1 MPTTIADL
9 IARQRAAVDNA
20 VAQWTSA
27 RGALDSL
34 RTELGSVSTLTPEQ
48 DQRIRSAIESKDG
61 AATAVRSARA
71 ELERL
76 EAEERSDAELDRIAE
91 QRTPGASRPAYDQ
104 VARTGA
110 EPHTYTRETCRQGVS
125 FIRDLVRS
133 YHPASGAERDRL
145 ARHMTEARVDSPDM
159 LQRDVGTG
167 AFAGLTVPQY
177 LTDLVAPAVAK
188 GRPLA
193 DNCRKLDLPPDG
205 MVIDI
210 SRVTTATS
218 AAVQA
223 TENAGVSETDIDDT
237 LLAVNVRTIAGQQDV
252 SRQVIDRS
260 VNADQVVIEDLV
272 RRYHTALDNS
282 IINDDGTSGT
292 HLGIRSTTSIIA
304 VTYTDATPTPSEA
317 WGPLWDL
324 QQQIESGVYAA
335 ASHLVMHPRRWAFFC
350 SAIGTNQAM
359 LGQMG
364 VAPLLLGEEQS
375 KAYGA
380 GVRGIL
386 AGLPVIVDANIPTT
400 ISSTQDTILA
410 VTDNELFL
418 WEQPGSPLLI
428 RAEEVGVGT
437 LTVKLVVYG
446 YSAFTAGRYPGAH
459 GAITGTGLTTPT
471 FGIAAS

>member
-1 MPTTIADL
+1 MSTLVEL
-9 IARQRAAVDNA
+9 IARQQAAVDAA
-20 VAQWTSA
+20 VTAFTSS
-27 RGALDSL
+27 RGALDAL
-34 RTELGSVSTLTPEQ
+34 RTELSSAATVTPEQ
-48 DQRIRSAIESKDG
+48 DSRVRSAIETKNG
-61 AATAVRSARA
+61 AATAVRTARA

-76 EAEERSDAELDRIAE
+76 EAERASDDEIDQIAS
-91 QRTPGASRPAYDQ
+91 QRTPGADRPAYDR

-110 EPHTYTRETCRQGVS
+110 EPHTYTRETAHQGVS
-125 FIRDLVRS
+125 FVRDLVGS
-133 YHPASGAERDRL
+133 LDGFSFDARDRIS
-145 ARHMTEARVDSPDM
+145 RHIKEVRTDSPNL

-177 LTDLVAPAVAK
+177 LTDLVAPAVAA

-205 MVIDI
+205 MTVNI

-218 AAVQA
+218 AAIQA
-223 TENAGVSETDIDDT
+223 TEAAGVSETDIDDT
-237 LLAVNVRTIAGQQDV
+237 LLTVNVRTIAGQQDI
-252 SRQVIDRS
+252 SRQAIDRS
-260 VNADQVVIEDLV
+260 VNADQVTIEDLV
-272 RRYHTALDNS
+272 RRYHTTLDS
-282 IINDDGTSGT
+282 GIINDAGTSGT

-335 ASHLVMHPRRWAFFC
+335 ATHLVMHPRRWAFFC

-359 LGQMG
+359 LGQAG
-364 VAPLLLGEEQS
+364 VAPLLLGEEQN
-375 KAYGA
+375 KTYGA

-386 AGLPVIVDANIPTT
+386 AGLPVVVDANIPTT

-410 VTDNELFL
+410 VTDRELFL

-428 RAEEVGVGT
+428 RAEQPGSGN
-437 LTVKLVVYG
+437 LMVKLVVFG